1 MKNINNDAPLKYCKT
16 ILINSSPEKIWAII
30 TNIDQWSRWETDIKN
45 PKINGQL
52 IPSTTFDFK
61 INRLKIHSNIHTVEP
76 FHHFGWTA
84 KIFGMHVIHNM
95 TLTETKGQTM
105 VSDDESLEG
114 FLVLLFKK
122 LFDKKLEKNKQNWL
136 EQLKKECEKS
146 AN

>member
-1 MKNINNDAPLKYCKT
+1 
-16 ILINSSPEKIWAII
+16 
-30 TNIDQWSRWETDIKN
+30 
-45 PKINGQL
+45 
-52 IPSTTFDFK
+52 
-61 INRLKIHSNIHTVEP
+61 
-76 FHHFGWTA
+76 
-84 KIFGMHVIHNM
+84 M

-122 LFDKKLEKNKQNWL
+122 LFDKKLEKNKKNWL